1 MLPQMNANYFLNE
14 IELLCLTTDDAAE
27 CDGPITKKDIQLSL
41 QNMENNKSPG
51 NDGLPI
57 EFYVTFL
64 DFISDDLINCYNACL
79 EEEDLTVSLWGC
91 MFFTLVVS
99 QRQAIITLIKKP
111 GKDNSMIKSW
121 RPISLLNVDLKILS
135 KILSRRIQILLPK
148 LIGPEQNA
156 FVENRNISDTLRLI
170 SDILMGN

>member
-79 EEEDLTVSLWGC
+79 EEEDLTVS
-91 MFFTLVVS
+91 
-99 QRQAIITLIKKP
+99 QRQAIITLIEKP

-156 FVENRNISDTLRLI
+156 LENRNISDTLRLI